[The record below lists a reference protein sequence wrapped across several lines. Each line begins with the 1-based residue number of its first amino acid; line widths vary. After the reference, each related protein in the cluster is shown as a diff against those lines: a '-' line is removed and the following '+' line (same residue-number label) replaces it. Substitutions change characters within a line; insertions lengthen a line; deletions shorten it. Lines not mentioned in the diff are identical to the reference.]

1 MAEEKK
7 KRWRPSLTAY
17 REMEETVH
25 RQCVELDAWRVKYH
39 ALSESYERADSECV
53 KLSDILRRQKKQME
67 ACEVVTVGEYN
78 TLMAELKRSETVT
91 KRLEDESSVL
101 KAKTE
106 LFDSIISEKERR
118 IAELEGRGFWKR
130 LFNKK

>member
-1 MAEEKK
+1 M
-7 KRWRPSLTAY
+7 TAY

-25 RQCVELDAWRVKYH
+25 RQCVELDAWREKYH

>member
-25 RQCVELDAWRVKYH
+25 RQCVELDAWREKYH